1 MEEEEADLQTCDSFK
16 TEKKAQRL
24 SLHLL
29 VTRHLPPEATSSWDQ
44 EKILTALCEITHV
57 RLDRENISHID
68 SLELLS
74 DKVTNVYLQ
83 QNRITCISN
92 LDCLKNLQFLTL
104 AGNLLQ
110 KVENLSK
117 LSKLLFLDLSDNR
130 IAQFDIDE
138 FPQSLI
144 LLNLSGN
151 PCTQMPDYRGCII
164 QDLHNLQQLDNVD
177 VTREEREEAGYPVS
191 SEEDSDETEEEPR
204 RRMMREH
211 EVDGPLQSLTS
222 EVLMR
227 SQTRLEESLADHRRH
242 NMELDNIRLNWKT
255 AESDDKQQRKKKHNN
270 GGFRGV
276 GMQ

>member
-1 MEEEEADLQTCDSFK
+1 MEDDEADLQTFDVFK
-16 TEKKAQRL
+16 KEKKTQRL

-29 VTRHLPPEATSSWDQ
+29 VTRHLPPEATTSWDQ

-74 DKVTNVYLQ
+74 DKVTNLYLQ
-83 QNRITCISN
+83 QNRITRINN

-104 AGNLLQ
+104 AGNLLER
-110 KVENLSK
+110 VENLNK
-117 LSKLLFLDLSDNR
+117 LSKLLFLDLSANR

-138 FPQSLI
+138 FPQSLM

-151 PCTQMPDYRGCII
+151 PCTRMPDYRGCII

-177 VTREEREEAGYPVS
+177 ITRDEREEAGYQLS

-211 EVDGPLQSLTS
+211 EVDVPLQSLTS

-227 SQTRLEESLADHRRH
+227 SQTRLEESFADHRRH
-242 NMELDNIRLNWKT
+242 NMELDNIRLKYRLPPSARATPRNT
-255 AESDDKQQRKKKHNN
+255 
-270 GGFRGV
+270 
-276 GMQ
+276 

>member
-1 MEEEEADLQTCDSFK
+1 MEEEEADLQTCDAFK

-83 QNRITCISN
+83 QNRITRISN

-177 VTREEREEAGYPVS
+177 ATEEREEAGYPVS
-191 SEEDSDETEEEPR
+191 SEEESDETEEEPR

-211 EVDGPLQSLTS
+211 EVDVPLQSLTS

-242 NMELDNIRLNWKT
+242 NMELDNIRLKYKLPPSARST
-255 AESDDKQQRKKKHNN
+255 PHNT
-270 GGFRGV
+270 
-276 GMQ
+276 

>member
-1 MEEEEADLQTCDSFK
+1 MEEDEADLHTFDVFK
-16 TEKKAQRL
+16 TEKKTQRL

-29 VTRHLPPEATSSWDQ
+29 VTRHLPPEATTSWDQ
-44 EKILTALCEITHV
+44 EKILTALSEITHV

-83 QNRITCISN
+83 QNKITRISN

-104 AGNLLQ
+104 AGNLIQ
-110 KVENLSK
+110 EVENLSK
-117 LSKLLFLDLSDNR
+117 LTKLLFLDLSDNR

-177 VTREEREEAGYPVS
+177 ITREEREEAGYPVS
-191 SEEDSDETEEEPR
+191 SEEDSDDTEEPR

-211 EVDGPLQSLTS
+211 EVDVPLQSLTS

-242 NMELDNIRLNWKT
+242 NMELDNIRLKYKLPPSARSTPRNT
-255 AESDDKQQRKKKHNN
+255 
-270 GGFRGV
+270 
-276 GMQ
+276 